1 MMIHSIHNFL
11 DIFVCLVQA
20 VDVNSLSKV
29 CIHKLVDL
37 SK

>member
-1 MMIHSIHNFL
+1 MMIHSVNNFL

-20 VDVNSLSKV
+20 VGFNFLSKV